1 MTLTAVPDVPD
12 GLTPSAAR
20 IQAALHAS
28 PGSTVAELA
37 RAAQTGKSTAANL
50 LKQMEQDGLVRRT
63 LGGSD
68 GNRRFPDHWYATA
81 TLPAESEVSNAPD
94 RGGEGADLSS
104 TNDDAADN
112 DETVAQTSAA
122 PEDELPRDAQPD
134 RRGDEQGPG
143 GAIGAEP
150 RVVPVAASG
159 EAPPN
164 GRLGQGGL
172 RALVLGFLAD
182 HADTAHSPT
191 KISRQLGR
199 SSGAVANAL
208 VTLVNL
214 RQAEMVT
221 AKPRTYRLAASAA
234 QLK

>member
-1 MTLTAVPDVPD
+1 MTLTAIPAVPD

-20 IQAALHAS
+20 IYAALNAS

-50 LKQMEQDGLVRRT
+50 LKQMEQEGLARRT

-68 GNRRFPDHWYATA
+68 GNRRFPDRWYVTA
-81 TLPAESEVSNAPD
+81 TSLADIEVSDAP
-94 RGGEGADLSS
+94 GGSEEGADPLG
-104 TNDDAADN
+104 TNDADQ
-112 DETVAQTSAA
+112 ASALSLVGR
-122 PEDELPRDAQPD
+122 EDELPRADDLPD
-134 RRGDEQGPG
+134 RHKDEQGPAG
-143 GAIGAEP
+143 EPDAEP
-150 RVVPVAASG
+150 QAVSAIATG
-159 EAPPN
+159 EVSPS

-172 RALVLGFLAD
+172 RALVHGFLAD
-182 HADTAHSPT
+182 HADMAHSPT
-191 KISRQLGR
+191 KISRKLGR

-214 RQAEMVT
+214 GQAEMVT
-221 AKPRTYRLAASAA
+221 AKPRTYRLVASPA